1 MNNRDTELTELRK
14 SKHFQERSNNSAHV
28 RSNTDRSDQNA
39 GVNVQPRH
47 EQLPVLTPLASDSP
61 SHSQD
66 QLDRVVSS
74 DNDRTT
80 PNKSSYTSDTQIRD
94 DELSDIKKTQAQKR
108 RLFRRFHFPL
118 PSLPHIRKTVKA
130 SIALLI
136 STIFCLVNRTRDVF
150 GSATLLV
157 AIVTIFYFPVRTI
170 GKRTRHGSTKICTLT
185 SSFPF

>member
-1 MNNRDTELTELRK
+1 MNNRDTELTELHK
-14 SKHFQERSNNSAHV
+14 SKHFQERPNNSAQV
-28 RSNTDRSDQNA
+28 RSNIGRSDQNT

-61 SHSQD
+61 SHLQD

-74 DNDRTT
+74 DNGDTA
-80 PNKSSYTSDTQIRD
+80 PNRSSYTSDTQIRD
-94 DELSDIKKTQAQKR
+94 DGLSDIKETQAQKR
-108 RLFRRFHFPL
+108 RLSRRFHFSL
-118 PSLPHIRKTVKA
+118 PPLPHIRKTVKA

-136 STIFCLVNRTRDVF
+136 STIFCLVNHTRDVL

-170 GKRTRHGSTKICTLT
+170 GKRTRHDSIKICTLT